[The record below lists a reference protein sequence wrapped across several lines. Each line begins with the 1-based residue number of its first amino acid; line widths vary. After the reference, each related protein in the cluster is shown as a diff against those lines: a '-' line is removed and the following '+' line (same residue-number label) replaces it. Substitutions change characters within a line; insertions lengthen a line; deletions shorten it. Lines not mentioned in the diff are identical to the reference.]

1 MSRKINI
8 KKILVTT
15 CWLLAGAGMLVLLG
29 AAMNS
34 KKLNRCNGFE
44 IDINGSDKGQWFI
57 DKHDI
62 VKIITKNGT
71 SDIKGAPLRSFD
83 LRSLE
88 SAVKK
93 DPWIRSAE
101 LFFDN
106 NNILQVRIVER
117 EPVARIFTA
126 GGNSFY
132 IDTACKKL
140 PLSEKMSARVPVF
153 TGFPSELTK
162 RSKADSAFLCDIKN
176 LSLYIQKDEF
186 LDAQIAQTD
195 INTSREFEMI
205 PVVGNHTIEF
215 GSAENY
221 QNKFRRL
228 KIFYKMVLAKTGVDA
243 YTRIK
248 LQFDNEVVGVK
259 KPGYKN
265 KADSLQA
272 ERHIQEMIM
281 SREADEINPADSSI
295 NQPVTDPVSIEN
307 SLPEK
312 PAVEVKPAGKSA
324 DKPKATPSKANPIQ
338 SNPKKTN
345 SPKAVMPKRV

>member
-1 MSRKINI
+1 MGRKINI
-8 KKILVTT
+8 RKVLVTT
-15 CWLLAGAGMLVLLG
+15 CWLLVGAGTLVLLG
-29 AAMNS
+29 ASMNS
-34 KKLNRCNGFE
+34 KKSNRCSGFE
-44 IDINGSDKGQWFI
+44 IDINGSGQWFI
-57 DKHDI
+57 DTQDV
-62 VKIITKNGT
+62 VKIITKNG
-71 SDIKGAPLRSFD
+71 SSEIKGVPLRNFD

-88 SAVKK
+88 VAVKK

-106 NNILQVRIVER
+106 NNVLQVRIIER
-117 EPVARIFTA
+117 EPVARIFTT

-140 PLSEKMSARVPVF
+140 PLSDKMSARVPVF

-162 RSKADSAFLCDIKN
+162 KNKADSALLRDIRD

-195 INTSREFEMI
+195 INLSREFEMI

-215 GSAENY
+215 GSADNY

-228 KIFYKMVLAKTGVDA
+228 KIFYKMVLAKTGMDV
-243 YTRIK
+243 YTAIK

-272 ERHIQEMIM
+272 ERHVQEMIM
-281 SREADEINPADSSI
+281 SRETDELNPADSSI
-295 NQPVTDPVSIEN
+295 SQQAINSVPADN

-312 PAVEVKPAGKSA
+312 STVEVRQANKPKPAQ
-324 DKPKATPSKANPIQ
+324 PKANPVQ

-345 SPKAVMPKRV
+345 IPKAVMPKKV

>member
-1 MSRKINI
+1 MKRKISI
-8 KKILVTT
+8 RKILATT
-15 CWLLAGAGMLVLLG
+15 CWLIAGAGMLVLLG

-44 IDINGSDKGQWFI
+44 IDINGSEKGQWFI
-57 DKHDI
+57 DKADV

-71 SDIKGAPLRSFD
+71 SEIKGTPLRSFD

-88 SAVKK
+88 IAVKK
-93 DPWIRSAE
+93 EAWIKSAE

-106 NNILQVRIVER
+106 NNVLQVRIIER

-126 GGNSFY
+126 GGSSFY

-162 RSKADSAFLCDIKN
+162 RNRADSVLLRAIRD
-176 LSLYIQKDEF
+176 LSLFIQKDVF

-195 INTSREFEMI
+195 INLSREFEMI

-215 GSAENY
+215 GNTDNY

-228 KIFYKMVLAKTGVDA
+228 KIFYKMILAKTGMDV

-281 SREADEINPADSSI
+281 SREADEVNPADSSI
-295 NQPVTDPVSIEN
+295 TQEVVNPVSTETP
-307 SLPEK
+307 LPEK
-312 PAVEVKPAGKSA
+312 SAVEVRQDEKPV
-324 DKPKATPSKANPIQ
+324 DKPKALPSKAGANQ

-345 SPKAVMPKRV
+345 IPKAVMPKKA